1 MKTIIE
7 ERELILVGSLFLWLL
22 LWLVSWLLLC
32 LVSWF
37 LIPPSLDMRPA
48 SMSYA
53 VSTTESPRG
62 FDLPD
67 LFRFPLPCPFSK
79 SLPQSPP
86 PELSSFRRKSPRK
99 ALVCAA
105 PVWYL
110 EIQFDKHHS
119 CCNLV

>member
-67 LFRFPLPCPFSK
+67 LFMFPLPCPFSK
-79 SLPQSPP
+79 SLP
-86 PELSSFRRKSPRK
+86 PELSSSRWKSPRK

-110 EIQFDKHHS
+110 EIQFDQTTVG
-119 CCNLV
+119 CNLV